1 MRTVIWNDQNKRDRV
16 RTAHG
21 MNKMR
26 ERQGDRVRTVT
37 WDGQNER

>member
-1 MRTVIWNDQNKRDRV
+1 
-16 RTAHG
+16 

-37 WDGQNER
+37 WDGQNERQRQSSGDFKSPKSAQKPE